1 MNLIPKLGYVP
12 TGDSGGSTS
21 TYYCDGLWSNSTVVG
36 FARFGS
42 NPNNGLL
49 VGVWALNVN
58 DAVSNSN
65 WNYGVSL
72 NY

>member
-1 MNLIPKLGYVP
+1 M
-12 TGDSGGSTS
+12 T
-21 TYYCDGLWSNSTVVG
+21 CG

-42 NPNNGLL
+42 STNNGLMAGAFAFT
-49 VGVWALNVN
+49 VNNV
-58 DAVSNSN
+58 VSNSN

>member
-1 MNLIPKLGYVP
+1 MFLKRVL
-12 TGDSGGSTS
+12 T
-21 TYYCDGLWSNSTVVG
+21 CG

-42 NPNNGLL
+42 NPNDGLL
-49 VGVWALNVN
+49 VGAFAFIVNNV
-58 DAVSNSN
+58 VSNSN